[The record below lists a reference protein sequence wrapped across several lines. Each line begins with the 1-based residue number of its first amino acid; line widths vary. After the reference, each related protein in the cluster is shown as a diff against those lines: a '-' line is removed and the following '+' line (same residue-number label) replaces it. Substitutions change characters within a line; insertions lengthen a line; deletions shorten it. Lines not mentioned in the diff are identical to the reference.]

1 MKPRVS
7 DVYTANMGGVDRA
20 DQLRSHYY
28 VGRQS
33 RKWYKYLFWFSFN
46 LAACNA
52 YILESEAEK
61 GQSKNILQIQK
72 NILNRNIFLKSLSKS
87 LTNLKNYCKS

>member
-33 RKWYKYLFWFSFN
+33 RKWYKYLFWF
-46 LAACNA
+46 LL
-52 YILESEAEK
+52 IWLPVTL
-61 GQSKNILQIQK
+61 II
-72 NILNRNIFLKSLSKS
+72 
-87 LTNLKNYCKS
+87 